1 MKFTTTAPSLV
12 FSLFAVVSAHST
24 NSLEHRADSCPPNIL
39 SCAADTG
46 NMNSCC
52 VPKHGLVVHSQQWHR
67 DLGPNDKFTVH
78 GLWPNDCDGSYHN
91 STFCDSNRKYPNVE
105 DILRRYPDKRQGFLD
120 EMFKYWPSYNPSPRR
135 PNYNKFWS
143 EEWGKHGTCVS
154 TLGPNCM
161 GKDMAVYSYFDKSL
175 KLREEY
181 DIYAALAAHNITP
194 GDTYPVDKVIS
205 AIEQE
210 LHIGAAVWCK
220 HGEFPLESD
229 ALSEKAYR
237 V

>member
-1 MKFTTTAPSLV
+1 
-12 FSLFAVVSAHST
+12 
-24 NSLEHRADSCPPNIL
+24 
-39 SCAADTG
+39 
-46 NMNSCC
+46 
-52 VPKHGLVVHSQQWHR
+52 
-67 DLGPNDKFTVH
+67 
-78 GLWPNDCDGSYHN
+78 
-91 STFCDSNRKYPNVE
+91 
-105 DILRRYPDKRQGFLD
+105 
-120 EMFKYWPSYNPSPRR
+120 MFKYWPSYNPSPRR

-210 LHIGAAVWCK
+210 LHIGAANKDQYKPAKRPDGTEKAK
-220 HGEFPLESD
+220 HCSNRAMHYPKKRTESD
-229 ALSEKAYR
+229 ANWSTQL
-237 V
+237 